1 MNTRITELLGI
12 EAPIIQGAMARIADA
27 SLAGAVSAAGG
38 LGIIACGGAPLEW
51 VEQQVAAARKI
62 TDNPIGAN
70 VMLMDPNAAEL
81 ARLLVDLKI
90 DVITTGAGSPAN
102 YIDMWKEAGIKVI
115 PVVATTALAK
125 RMERLGAD
133 AVVAEGTESGG
144 HVGEL
149 TTMAL
154 VPAVCDTV
162 SIPVIAAGGIA
173 DGRGVAAVFALGA
186 EGVQMG
192 TRFLTVEECT
202 VSDAYKE
209 RVLAAKDSDTIV
221 TGRGSG
227 HPVRCLKN
235 KFSRNVRK
243 LEADLTKNGDELEA
257 MYVGSLRRAVEGDV
271 DNGSMMAGQVAALV
285 HERKTA
291 QEVIGELMAQAQ
303 AVGARY
309 AQPAT
314 CALSVGIASAL
325 QARGAQPQAVLGFSL
340 GQVSALAVSGMLTYE
355 ETFSFV
361 AERARLMA
369 QAAAER
375 PGVMS
380 ALLKA
385 EEESVAQLCEG
396 CAQGQVLVPANFNC
410 PGQIVISGELAA
422 VERAEAAWEAAG
434 KRYARLATSGAF
446 HSPLMQ
452 PAADELDVYLAKVDF
467 KQPSIPLI
475 CNTDAQPLSAEV
487 ARRHLVDHLTHP
499 VRFEQS
505 VQALADQGADVFAE
519 VGFGGVLSNLVKRID
534 RKAARPCIQDAAS
547 FDAFVSEYAEDKE

>member
-1 MNTRITELLGI
+1 MNPVFMFSG
-12 EAPIIQGAMARIADA
+12 QGAQKPGMGESLFCVPEVKAVLDCA
-27 SLAGAVSAAGG
+27 SDV
-38 LGIIACGGAPLEW
+38 LGY
-51 VEQQVAAARKI
+51 
-62 TDNPIGAN
+62 D
-70 VMLMDPNAAEL
+70 
-81 ARLLVDLKI
+81 
-90 DVITTGAGSPAN
+90 
-102 YIDMWKEAGIKVI
+102 
-115 PVVATTALAK
+115 
-125 RMERLGAD
+125 
-133 AVVAEGTESGG
+133 
-144 HVGEL
+144 
-149 TTMAL
+149 
-154 VPAVCDTV
+154 
-162 SIPVIAAGGIA
+162 
-173 DGRGVAAVFALGA
+173 
-186 EGVQMG
+186 
-192 TRFLTVEECT
+192 
-202 VSDAYKE
+202 
-209 RVLAAKDSDTIV
+209 
-221 TGRGSG
+221 
-227 HPVRCLKN
+227 
-235 KFSRNVRK
+235 
-243 LEADLTKNGDELEA
+243 
-257 MYVGSLRRAVEGDV
+257 
-271 DNGSMMAGQVAALV
+271 VAAL
-285 HERKTA
+285 
-291 QEVIGELMAQAQ
+291 MASAP
-303 AVGARY
+303 AEKLNDTRY

-325 QARGAQPQAVLGFSL
+325 QARGVQPQAVLGFSL

-385 EEESVAQLCEG
+385 DGESVEQLCEE

-452 PAADELDVYLAKVDF
+452 SAADELDAYLVEVDF
-467 KQPSIPLI
+467 KQPSVPLI
-475 CNTDAQPLSAEV
+475 CNTDAQPLSAET

-505 VQALADQGADVFAE
+505 VQALVDQGAAVFAE